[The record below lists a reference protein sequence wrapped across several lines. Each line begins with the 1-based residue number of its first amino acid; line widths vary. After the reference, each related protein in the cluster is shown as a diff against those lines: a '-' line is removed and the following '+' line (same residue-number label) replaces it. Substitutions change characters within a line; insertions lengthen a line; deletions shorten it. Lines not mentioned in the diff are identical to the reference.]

1 MIGRPSEL
9 QHALRAAAIGAAL
22 LSALA
27 CSGGTPSTDT
37 PRNDT
42 PATETS
48 STEAQPTESRPTGKL
63 FPVTPVIR
71 QAQAPAANLQISQTQ
86 FFSYALPEGW
96 RLAEDG
102 PFALTL
108 AAPDNQALTI
118 MLGNAG
124 MPPTYPPVQYAYEKL
139 MALQPQDLR
148 LGEPRPAAPLAGFA
162 QALEFDVSY
171 TMRGVPWLGRVKAYI
186 APAYDTAL
194 LAMTAALSVA
204 NQWPGYSSWLPRVAE
219 QVSAT
224 NGGAFG
230 ARGIMA
236 QNLQNS
242 TAYAE
247 AARQYREA
255 SQRTQQQVT
264 DDRNASEDRK
274 NFYVRENLGGVQ
286 TYTDPYGSGPPLEL
300 PTTYKYFWIDRQGTV
315 QGTDDPSV
323 NPNAGSTTEWRK
335 MERQQP

>member
-1 MIGRPSEL
+1 M
-9 QHALRAAAIGAAL
+9 LRAAAVGAAL
-22 LSALA
+22 LSTLA
-27 CSGGTPSTDT
+27 CGGAPSTDA
-37 PRNDT
+37 P
-42 PATETS
+42 PGEASATESS
-48 STEAQPTESRPTGKL
+48 STETPPTESRPAGKL

-71 QAQAPAANLQISQTQ
+71 QPQASAASLSIGQTP

-96 RLAEDG
+96 RVGENG

-108 AAPDNQALTI
+108 VAPDTQALTI
-118 MLGNAG
+118 MLGSAG
-124 MPPTYPPVQYAYEKL
+124 MPPNYPPGQFAYEKL
-139 MALQPQDLR
+139 MAMQPQDLR
-148 LGEPRPAAPLAGFA
+148 LSEPRQAAPLAGFA
-162 QALEFDVSY
+162 QALEFDVTY
-171 TMRGVPWLGRVKAYI
+171 TMRGAPWLGRVKAYI

-194 LAMTAALSVA
+194 IAMTAALSVA
-204 NQWPGYSSWLPRVAE
+204 SQWPGYSSWLPRVAE

-224 NGGAFG
+224 NGAAFG

-242 TAYAE
+242 TAYAD

-255 SQRTQQQVT
+255 SQRTQQHVT
-264 DDRNASEDRK
+264 DERNASEERK

-286 TYTDPYGSGPPLEL
+286 TYTNPYGTGPPLEL
-300 PTTYKYFWIDRQGTV
+300 PTTYKYFWSDRQGTV